1 MAEKGEPLSDREL
14 GVLNCLAGGATNR
27 EIAQELD
34 ISPNTVKVHLRNIF
48 TKLGVSSRTEATTVA
63 IQTGVL
69 TLPESGSDDGNEEAL
84 PPSRAALEN
93 IGVEGQS
100 IKTREQETN
109 IQWRWIAL
117 ILILIAALLAGAVI
131 GNMLIGDD
139 SPNAVA
145 GQPTETI
152 EPFTIQ
158 SMGET
163 NWFID
168 RPLPQERANMALA
181 SIGLDLYLIGGEV
194 DEGVINLVDVFETD
208 NHQWHTASTKPTAVA
223 DATGAVLF
231 GEIFVPG
238 GRLADERP
246 TAVVEAY
253 SPSNNAWRPVAPLP
267 VPVAGGLA
275 LSDDNLLYLIGG
287 WDGQKYLST
296 LYAYDPGADSWTE
309 LPPMKQA
316 RAMAA
321 GGVIDNRLY
330 VVGGWDG
337 EIELPACEY
346 YDLEAGTWHE
356 CPAMTLSRA
365 GAGATVLSN
374 NLLYVIG
381 GGIEDEVPLAE
392 VFDVNTGLWKE
403 IEMPMLED
411 ASSWHNIG
419 VTSVETRV
427 YALGG
432 RQNETILSD
441 NYIYEPFTHRTYL
454 PTVGGDG

>member
-1 MAEKGEPLSDREL
+1 MAEKGEPLSDREIA
-14 GVLNCLAGGATNR
+14 VLNCLAGGATNR

-48 TKLGVSSRTEATTVA
+48 TKLGASSRTEATTVA
-63 IQTGVL
+63 IQKGML
-69 TLPESGSDDGNEEAL
+69 TLPDSGSEDGKEVAGSGSSVLQETQQVAQ
-84 PPSRAALEN
+84 
-93 IGVEGQS
+93 QS
-100 IKTREQETN
+100 ITAQEQQSN
-109 IQWRWIAL
+109 IHWRWIAFGL
-117 ILILIAALLAGAVI
+117 ILMIALLAGAIVGNLII
-131 GNMLIGDD
+131 GND
-139 SPNAVA
+139 SPNAIA
-145 GQPTETI
+145 RQPTATL
-152 EPFTIQ
+152 EPFIAQ

-163 NWFID
+163 NWFVD

-194 DEGVINLVDVFETD
+194 EAGVINLVDVFETD
-208 NHQWHTASTKPTAVA
+208 SHQWYSASTKPTAVA

-267 VPVAGGLA
+267 IPVAGGLA
-275 LSDDNLLYLIGG
+275 LSDDSLLYLIGG
-287 WDGQKYLST
+287 WDGQRHLST
-296 LYAYDPGADSWTE
+296 IYAYDPDADSWKE
-309 LPPMKQA
+309 LPPMKHA
-316 RAMAA
+316 RSMAA
-321 GGVIDNRLY
+321 GGVMNNRLY

-337 EIELPACEY
+337 ERELPTCEY
-346 YDLEAGTWHE
+346 FDVEANTWHE
-356 CPAMTLSRA
+356 CPSISLPRA

-381 GGIEDEVPLAE
+381 GGIEGEVPHGE
-392 VFDVNTGLWKE
+392 VFDANAGLWKE
-403 IEMPMLED
+403 IEMPMIED
-411 ASSWHNIG
+411 ESSWHHIG

-432 RQNETILSD
+432 RQNETITSA
-441 NYIYEPFTHRTYL
+441 NYVYEPFKHRTFL
-454 PTVGGDG
+454 PTVGGEN

>member
-69 TLPESGSDDGNEEAL
+69 TLPDSGPEDSNEEAVSQSSI
-84 PPSRAALEN
+84 PLEN
-93 IGVEGQS
+93 QGVEGQS
-100 IKTREQETN
+100 ITTQEQTPN
-109 IQWRWIAL
+109 IQWRWIVFAL
-117 ILILIAALLAGAVI
+117 FLIIALLAGAII
-131 GNMLIGDD
+131 GNMLIGNE

-145 GQPTETI
+145 GQPTTTV
-152 EPFTIQ
+152 EPFITQ
-158 SMGET
+158 AMGET
-163 NWFID
+163 DWFVD
-168 RPLPQERANMALA
+168 RHLPQERANMALA

-194 DEGVINLVDVFETD
+194 EAGVINLVDVFETD
-208 NHQWHTASTKPTAVA
+208 SHQWHSASTKPTAVA
-223 DATGAVLF
+223 DVTGAVLF

-267 VPVAGGLA
+267 MPIAGGLT

-287 WDGQKYLST
+287 WDGQGYLST
-296 LYAYDPGADSWTE
+296 IYAYDPEADSWKE
-309 LPPMKQA
+309 LPPMKYA

-337 EIELPACEY
+337 ERELPTCEY
-346 YDLEAGTWHE
+346 FDVETQNWHD
-356 CPAMTLSRA
+356 CPPMILPRA

-381 GGIEDEVPLAE
+381 GGIEGEVSHAE
-392 VFDVNTGLWKE
+392 VFNVNAGIWRE
-403 IEMPMLED
+403 FEMPMLED
-411 ASSWHNIG
+411 GSSWHNIG
-419 VTSVETRV
+419 VTSVETRI

-441 NYIYEPFTHRTYL
+441 NYLYEPFTHRTFL